1 MRFFDVTVRGTV
13 AASEAVAGGHSHALV
28 VPAGHYSLKASSCGI
43 GSATVSAGEQTR
55 ADAVCPVP

>member
-1 MRFFDVTVRGTV
+1 
-13 AASEAVAGGHSHALV
+13 VAGGHSYALV